1 MKKKRNDK
9 SNRKRKSTIPVLV
22 LTAAF
27 CFQGTTSV
35 SAANSL
41 DESAIAPKEASYGY
55 YVDNYAK
62 NDSSNMTPESNPSIG
77 VLSKFHDIWEP
88 GTSWDNGTVLND
100 DIHDYN
106 IAKSISITENRTDE
120 EAEAAY
126 LIDRRN
132 QNYSAIAGLGPHA
145 DNFIAGANAGTT
157 IQDEIPADATSVGY
171 DDAGNNNGAWADQNS
186 SLGSMIGLID
196 TIRNSGA
203 STSNAKAYYSYMRPF
218 RWSEE
223 VSVIPTLVPRIKD
236 DASTDGGFPSGHTNA
251 GYLAS
256 YGLAYAVPERYEEI
270 MTRASE
276 MGNSRIVAG
285 MHSPLDVI
293 GGRVMAT
300 AVAASALNDPNNN
313 SVKEAAYAQAHEV
326 LLTQEGTS
334 EDNYSDYETNKKNY
348 TERLTYGFEQIGDTT
363 KPMVVP
369 KGAEVLLE
377 TRFPYLDDAQRRWVL
392 YTTGLPSGYPVL
404 DDTEGWGRLNLFA
417 AAGGYEAFENDITV
431 TMDASQGGFNEADTW
446 KNNIEGTGKLTKSG
460 TGTLTLS
467 GDNTY
472 TGGTLL
478 EEGTLAASSGSAFGE
493 GEVVNTEGT
502 LIENVASGVT
512 IGGDF
517 TQSEAGTLELTIG
530 NTEEVFDINGE
541 AAFGG
546 TLKLN
551 FTNGFV
557 PDADSPI
564 ISYDTLTDKSTFST
578 VEITG
583 LPDNYEVSYDASAL
597 YVVDLNADDEEENTT
612 PVVPP
617 TDTEDDNDPSI
628 DPVTEPED
636 DNTATE
642 PSEETE
648 ETNKEEMPVDSTNNN
663 EDKKTPVN
671 SEDANKGSSSS
682 VKPVTSSKAD
692 GDAVD
697 NPKTGDDT
705 NIFLYVGLLAAS
717 AIAAAV
723 VIWQRKFRN

>member
-1 MKKKRNDK
+1 MTNKYNEKTVK
-9 SNRKRKSTIPVLV
+9 KRKSKIPVLA
-22 LTAAF
+22 LAAAF
-27 CFQGTTSV
+27 CFQGTDSV
-35 SAANSL
+35 LAANSL

-55 YVDNYAK
+55 YVDNYA
-62 NDSSNMTPESNPSIG
+62 NNNNSNMTPESNPSIG

-100 DIHDYN
+100 NVHSYN

-120 EAEAAY
+120 EAESAY

-132 QNYSAIAGLGPHA
+132 QNYSAIAGLGSHA

-157 IQDEIPADATSVGY
+157 IQDKIPEDATSVGY
-171 DDAGNNNGAWADQNS
+171 DDGGNGNGVWADQNS
-186 SLGSMIGLID
+186 SLGSMVGLID

-223 VSVIPTLVPRIKD
+223 VSIIPTLVPRIKE

-300 AVAASALNDPNNN
+300 AVAASALNDPNNT
-313 SVKEAAYAQAHEV
+313 SVKEAAYDQAHKV

-334 EDNYSDYETNKKNY
+334 TDNYSDYETNKKNY
-348 TERLTYGFEQIGDTT
+348 MERLTYGFEQIGDTT

-369 KGAEVLLE
+369 KGAEALLE

-417 AAGGYEAFENDITV
+417 AAGGYEAFENDLTV
-431 TMDASQGGFNEADTW
+431 TMDASQGGFNESDTW
-446 KNNIEGTGKLTKSG
+446 KNDIEGTGKLTKSG
-460 TGTLTLS
+460 TGALTLS
-467 GDNTY
+467 GNNTY
-472 TGGTLL
+472 SGGTLL
-478 EEGTLAASSGSAFGE
+478 EEGTLAADSSTAFGE

-502 LIENVASGVT
+502 LSENVSSAVT
-512 IGGDF
+512 IGNNF

-530 NTEEVFDINGE
+530 NAEEVFDINGE

-551 FTNGFV
+551 FTDGFV
-557 PDADSPI
+557 PDANTPI
-564 ISYDTLTDKSTFST
+564 ISYDALKDKSAFST

-583 LPDNYEVSYDASAL
+583 LPDNYEVSYDANAL
-597 YVVDLNADDEEENTT
+597 YVVDSNDQEEEENNT
-612 PVVPP
+612 PIVPP
-617 TDTEDDNDPSI
+617 ADTEDDNNPSKN
-628 DPVTEPED
+628 PVTEPED
-636 DNTATE
+636 DNASDTE
-642 PSEETE
+642 PTEGAEETSKE
-648 ETNKEEMPVDSTNNN
+648 ETPAETTPVTLEDTNKESNN
-663 EDKKTPVN
+663 
-671 SEDANKGSSSS
+671 S
-682 VKPVTSSKAD
+682 VKPVASSSAD
-692 GDAVD
+692 GNAAE

-705 NIFLYVGLLAAS
+705 NIILYVGLLAAS
-717 AIAAAV
+717 AIAAGV
-723 VIWQRKFRN
+723 LFWQRKFRGR

>member
-1 MKKKRNDK
+1 MAIKCNETRE
-9 SNRKRKSTIPVLV
+9 KRKSKIPVLA
-22 LTAAF
+22 LAAVI
-27 CFQGTTSV
+27 CFQGSNSV
-35 SAANSL
+35 LAANSL
-41 DESAIAPKEASYGY
+41 DESAIAPQEASYGY
-55 YVDNYAK
+55 YVDNYA
-62 NDSSNMTPESNPSIG
+62 NNNSSNMTPESNPSIG
-77 VLSKFHDIWEP
+77 VLSEFHDLWEP
-88 GTSWDNGTVLND
+88 GTSWDNGTVLNE
-100 DIHDYN
+100 DIHNYN

-120 EAEAAY
+120 EAKAAY
-126 LIDRRN
+126 LIDRRH

-157 IQDEIPADATSVGY
+157 IPDEIPEDATSVGY
-171 DDAGNNNGAWADQNS
+171 DDGSNNNGVWADQNS
-186 SLGSMIGLID
+186 SLGSMVGLID

-203 STSNAKAYYSYMRPF
+203 STSNAKAYYSYKRPF
-218 RWSEE
+218 RWSED
-223 VSVIPTLVPRIKD
+223 VSVIPTLVPRIKED
-236 DASTDGGFPSGHTNA
+236 PSTDGGFPSGHTNA

-256 YGLAYAVPERYEEI
+256 YGFAYAVPERYEEI

-300 AVAASALNDPNNN
+300 AVAASALNDPNNK
-313 SVKEAAYAQAHEV
+313 SVKDAAHAQAHEV

-334 EDNYSDYETNKKNY
+334 EDNYSDYETNKQNY

-369 KGAEVLLE
+369 KGAEALIE

-417 AAGGYEAFENDITV
+417 AAGGYEAFENDVTV
-431 TMDASQGGFNEADTW
+431 SMDAARGGFNEADTW
-446 KNNIEGTGKLTKSG
+446 KNDIDGSGKLTKSG
-460 TGTLTLS
+460 TGALTLS
-467 GDNTY
+467 GDNSY

-478 EEGTLAASSGSAFGE
+478 EEGTLAANSGSAFGE

-502 LIENVASGVT
+502 LIENVSNGVT
-512 IGGDF
+512 IGNNF
-517 TQSEAGTLELTIG
+517 TQSEAGTLDLTIG
-530 NTEEVFDINGE
+530 NKEEVLDINGE
-541 AAFGG
+541 ATFDG

-551 FTNGFV
+551 FTDGFI
-557 PDADSPI
+557 PDADTPI
-564 ISYDTLTDKSTFST
+564 ISYDALAEKSAFSK

-583 LPDNYEVSYDASAL
+583 LPDNYEVSYDANAL
-597 YVVDLNADDEEENTT
+597 YVVDSNSQEEEENES

-617 TDTEDDNDPSI
+617 SETGDDNNPSK

-636 DNTATE
+636 DNASATE
-642 PSEETE
+642 TTKETE
-648 ETNKEEMPVDSTNNN
+648 ETDTVDSTTEN
-663 EDKKTPVN
+663 EDKKTPAKL
-671 SEDANKGSSSS
+671 EDASKESNNS
-682 VKPVTSSKAD
+682 VKPVTSSSAD
-692 GDAVD
+692 GDVVE

-705 NIFLYVGLLAAS
+705 NIILYVGLLAAS

-723 VIWQRKFRN
+723 VIWQRKFRRR